1 LQTKQ
6 RKMDQGIKYYTEK
19 MDSHKKT
26 SYLFDRIPFNFR
38 IVKEEI
44 VFLFALFFIGIGL
57 ATQSILTSSI
67 LFLIFST
74 EYSRV
79 YDYRMRLLEE
89 CVMNEEMFKIEM
101 GENGFDPN
109 FPHDPLYVTKDDRAQ
124 FFSDALSLNRS
135 YHIFNKLSLF
145 VVTGNILRG

>member
-1 LQTKQ
+1 MQTKQ
-6 RKMDQGIKYYTEK
+6 RKMDQGIKYYMEK

-26 SYLFDRIPFNFR
+26 SYLFGRIPFNFR
-38 IVKEEI
+38 VVKEEV
-44 VFLFALFFIGIGL
+44 VFLFAILFIVVGVT
-57 ATQSILTSSI
+57 TQSIITCSL

-74 EYSRV
+74 EYSRI

-101 GENGFDPN
+101 GENGIDPN

-135 YHIFNKLSLF
+135 YHVFSKLSLF

>member
-1 LQTKQ
+1 
-6 RKMDQGIKYYTEK
+6 MEK

-26 SYLFDRIPFNFR
+26 SYLFGRIPFNFR
-38 IVKEEI
+38 IMKEEI
-44 VFLFALFFIGIGL
+44 VFLFALFFILVGL

-101 GENGFDPN
+101 GENGIDPN